1 MTIKVTL
8 YPQARLTSA
17 CFYLL
22 LPGFFIYHVMVGQ
35 QLFPAL
41 LGGYSTAMA
50 VILLL
55 PLSLAYALHL
65 LQLPN
70 HRLSLDIIYMSFI
83 VYYAVLLLV
92 VSAVS
97 PRGAAALEQIGIVFQ
112 FLALFMVARLA
123 PLGEHRFQR
132 WLLIFLVIMTATIA
146 FNADE
151 GTFIIVALELQELGT
166 NLANYQ
172 AYAFV
177 YSVVALYVLAP
188 IRQRWKRLLI
198 YAVCIPALFVNGAR
212 TEFIGMILL
221 VLLLE
226 FMESKHKL
234 MTLLVTCL
242 LAAIGVAALPFLAEA
257 YPESRTVFLFLDY
270 SDDISAMERS
280 GMLRDGWRSIME
292 NPFLG
297 SFGSYAPGAHIHNG
311 LSAWVDLGLLGF
323 VVYAGLIAVPML
335 DLSLLRRP
343 DLRSPS
349 YRLAFSMLFLSAL
362 FAVMAKHFTHQLLPL
377 ALGIYS
383 RYLIETPR
391 RRTSVEEFVIRK
403 VAVA

>member
-1 MTIKVTL
+1 MSFTA
-8 YPQARLTSA
+8 YPNNRLVSA
-17 CFYLL
+17 CFYML

-50 VILLL
+50 VILLP
-55 PLSLAYALHL
+55 PLSLAYASHL
-65 LQLPN
+65 IQRAN
-70 HRLSLDIIYMSFI
+70 NRLMLDLIYTGFI

-92 VSAVS
+92 VSAIS
-97 PRGAAALEQIGIVFQ
+97 QRGAAALEQIGIVFQ
-112 FLALFMVARLA
+112 FLTLFMVARLA
-123 PLGEHRFQR
+123 PLGELRFQR
-132 WLLIFLVIMTATIA
+132 WLQMFLIIMTVIIA

-151 GTFIIVALELQELGT
+151 GTFIIVALELQELDT

-177 YSVVALYVLAP
+177 YSVVALYVLGP
-188 IRQRWKRLLI
+188 IRQRWKRILI
-198 YAVCIPALFVNGAR
+198 CTVCISTLFVNGAR
-212 TEFIGMILL
+212 TEFIGMIIL

-234 MTLLVTCL
+234 MNLLIAGI
-242 LAAIGVAALPFLAEA
+242 LAAIGVAALPILAEA

-297 SFGSYAPGAHIHNG
+297 NFGSYAPGAHIHNG
-311 LSAWVDLGLLGF
+311 LSAWVDLGVLGF
-323 VVYAGLIAVPML
+323 FVYTGLVVVPLL
-335 DLSLLRRP
+335 DLCLLRHP
-343 DLRSPS
+343 DLRSPI
-349 YRLAFSMLFLSAL
+349 YRSALSMLFLCAL
-362 FAVMAKHFTHQLLPL
+362 FAITAKHFTHQLLPL
-377 ALGIYS
+377 ALGVYS
-383 RYLIETPR
+383 RYLTEVPR
-391 RRTSVEEFVIRK
+391 WRISVKDLRMRK
-403 VAVA
+403 PVAA